1 MNDKNIQI
9 TASFPDRLRRLR
21 REREWSQGQLAKKV
35 GIDIQRISKYER
47 GISSPPL
54 EALACIARSLEVSVD
69 YLLTGKS
76 TKTEKL
82 NDARLIE
89 KIEELETLPREYQET
104 LISVLDSFIK
114 RHKFEEIAQG

>member
-1 MNDKNIQI
+1 MDNII
-9 TASFPDRLRRLR
+9 ELTASFPERLRQLR
-21 REREWSQGQLAKKV
+21 RERDWSQGQLANKA

-54 EALACIARSLEVSVD
+54 ETLARIAEALNVSLD

-76 TKTEKL
+76 GKTEKL
-82 NDARLIE
+82 KNAKLIE
-89 KIEELETLPREYQET
+89 RMEEVEGLPSEYQET

-114 RHKFEEIAQG
+114 RHKFEELAHS